1 MKNFKYFIK
10 NYMNHLQ
17 DFLQLMNVKE
27 LYNYMRMIFQVQLN
41 G

>member
-1 MKNFKYFIK
+1 
-10 NYMNHLQ
+10 MNHLQ